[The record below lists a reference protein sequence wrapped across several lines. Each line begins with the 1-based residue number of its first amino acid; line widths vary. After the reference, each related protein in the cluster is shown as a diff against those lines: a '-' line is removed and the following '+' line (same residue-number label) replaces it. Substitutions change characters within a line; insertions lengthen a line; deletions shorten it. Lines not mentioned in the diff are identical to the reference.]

1 MKKYRKKLFLKI
13 YIYTLY
19 IDVYF
24 VYVYFLYMYTFSCF
38 RADFIFVLDY
48 TVTGSSALISV
59 FRVNEEQ
66 NPVSLGHLRHVWMWS
81 DHAECA
87 HVHACLWA
95 PLWGQPC
102 VHGRVSVHTVRRVL
116 WQWREASLCG
126 LWLIGTTGWEHS
138 TAQAADGHLVR
149 SLHHT

>member
-1 MKKYRKKLFLKI
+1 MKKYRKLFLKI

-66 NPVSLGHLRHVWMWS
+66 NPVSLGHLRHVWM
-81 DHAECA
+81 
-87 HVHACLWA
+87 
-95 PLWGQPC
+95 
-102 VHGRVSVHTVRRVL
+102 
-116 WQWREASLCG
+116 
-126 LWLIGTTGWEHS
+126 
-138 TAQAADGHLVR
+138 
-149 SLHHT
+149 